1 MIYRVRMR
9 RQISENQMLWAIIAV
24 MIGVDALW
32 AWSIGIRVSPPN
44 PWIIVIFCGMA
55 CLNLAYVTIR
65 PDRRIAMFA
74 ATIAQLIAFSSAAT
88 LLTYLTAASRFPL
101 IDGYLAAADA
111 AIRFDWLS
119 LFMWV
124 HEHPAVDRLLA
135 ISYDSAVVQIVILV
149 ILLPALG
156 RLERLREF
164 VWLFV
169 ITLLITV
176 ALAWVMPAE
185 GAFAHY
191 RVSHLTNAYYLHDF
205 NVLRAG
211 GMPEIAMARVTGI
224 VQFPSF
230 HAAMALM
237 LIYAYRGISYLF
249 PISIL
254 LNLVMIASSLTTGGH
269 HLTDVL
275 AGLAVVPLAIFILR
289 SWQREPSERLVV
301 AVDSIGPTRD

>member
-1 MIYRVRMR
+1 MIYCGPMQ
-9 RQISENQMLWAIIAV
+9 RQVTENQALWAIIAV
-24 MIGVDALW
+24 MIGIDALW
-32 AWSIGIRVSPPN
+32 AWSAGIRVSPSL
-44 PWIIVIFCGMA
+44 WIIVVFCGMA
-55 CLNLAYVTIR
+55 CLNLVYATIR
-65 PDRRIAMFA
+65 PDRRIGMFA
-74 ATIAQLIAFSSAAT
+74 ATIAQLIAFSSASM
-88 LLTYLTAASRFPL
+88 LLTYLSATSKFPL

-111 AIRFDWLS
+111 AIGFDWLS

-124 HEHPAVDRLLA
+124 HGHPAVDRLLA
-135 ISYDSAVVQIVILV
+135 ISYDSGIIQIIILV

-156 RLERLREF
+156 QLDRLREF

-185 GAFAHY
+185 GAFGYY

-205 NVLRAG
+205 NALRAG
-211 GMPEIAMARVTGI
+211 AMPEIAMARLTGI

-254 LNLVMIASSLTTGGH
+254 LNLVMIASTPTTGGH
-269 HLTDVL
+269 HLMDVL

-301 AVDSIGPTRD
+301 AVDSMSSMRD